1 MTETAYKMKVAFNF
15 APLRRG
21 VYFARIIGPSI
32 PLGAS

>member
-1 MTETAYKMKVAFNF
+1 MTETAYKMKVSFNC

-21 VYFARIIGPSI
+21 VYFVQIIGPSI